1 MGNYVAGEI
10 RGVLTLCEGVSRKQL
25 KKLFAGHQGEW
36 SLEGGELHYSFWNE
50 GNYSFRGPDHGAML
64 DCLVDLGYNSTAWR
78 EEYSGHSENGGA
90 YAGSELRG
98 TPEQK
103 RQLRIE
109 EVEREIV
116 VLERERQELLVAPT

>member
-1 MGNYVAGEI
+1 MGNHVAGDMS
-10 RGVLTLCEGVSRKQL
+10 GVVKLRQGVTRKQIR
-25 KKLFAGHQGEW
+25 KLFAGCQGDW
-36 SLEGGELHYSFWNE
+36 SIEEGVLHYSFWNE

-64 DCLVDLGYNSTAWR
+64 DRLVELGYNSAAWR

-90 YAGSELRG
+90 YASSKLCG

-116 VLERERQELLVAPT
+116 ALERERQELLVAST